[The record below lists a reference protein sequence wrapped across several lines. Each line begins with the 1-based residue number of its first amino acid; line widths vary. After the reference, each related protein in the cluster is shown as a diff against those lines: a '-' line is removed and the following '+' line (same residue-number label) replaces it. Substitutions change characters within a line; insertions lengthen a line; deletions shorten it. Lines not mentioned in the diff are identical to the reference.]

1 MADDGTGSWPPLAS
15 TEAGKRG
22 IIVGG
27 WAELSEES
35 APLGVA
41 EDGSIQWSSHIIM
54 SSRRMVAT

>member
-1 MADDGTGSWPPLAS
+1 M
-15 TEAGKRG
+15 EAGKRG

-35 APLGVA
+35 APLEVA
-41 EDGSIQWSSHIIM
+41 EDGSIQWSSPIIM